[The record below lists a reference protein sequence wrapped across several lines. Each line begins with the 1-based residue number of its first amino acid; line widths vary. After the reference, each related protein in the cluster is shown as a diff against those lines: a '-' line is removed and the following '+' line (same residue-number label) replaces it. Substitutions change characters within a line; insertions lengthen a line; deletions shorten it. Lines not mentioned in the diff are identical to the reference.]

1 MSKKKKVLVLI
12 LIFFILFL
20 ILRYAYSKYINQ
32 IDISKDVNVAKWN
45 IKINDQDITEDVHDF
60 IISDFTWDEEVHV
73 KKPKVAPGMKG
84 YFTLK
89 LDPTGT
95 DVSVKYTIKID
106 ETKLREISNIDL
118 KITGIE
124 ENGVKQELNFDE
136 EGNIIIEK
144 IKKLEQIKSE
154 TDAIDTIKIEV
165 SWENLDTDEG
175 NKNDSE
181 VSKLSGT
188 KIQMPINVNVIQ
200 YTSD

>member
-12 LIFFILFL
+12 LICFILFL

-60 IISDFTWDEEVHV
+60 IISDFTWDEEAHV

-154 TDAIDTIKIEV
+154 TDAIDTIRIEV